1 MGTARTRR
9 TEHSQWRILGRLNKD
24 PTVYSFLIRGCVCLS
39 GAENEVS
46 HGGGDFILKYAQN
59 MQFISPET
67 RNIAPIFHVG
77 RAVILLML
85 STYTRLI

>member
-1 MGTARTRR
+1 M
-9 TEHSQWRILGRLNKD
+9 EN
-24 PTVYSFLIRGCVCLS
+24 IRKTQQGSCSLQFSDKGVCLS

-85 STYTRLI
+85 STHTRLV